1 MNDID
6 STPLGQFRKKTV
18 ITTLALIVISVVFVI
33 IAVSVQSDAQSN
45 YSEYLRITSTY
56 EFLDG
61 SDYLDKYN
69 NATSTATFCIGVSA
83 LAISA
88 AVVSGIAWIG
98 TNLLIANKRTILAVQ
113 KAIDT
118 PMELEACTGAVDAPI
133 GSSITFQ
140 EEGDTLVATNLVGE
154 PVGALNKEF
163 ADRIKAAEQN
173 KTAKAYVTSYRSN
186 HPVIEVTANAQTLLS
201 GASFGLPLSINVI
214 TRIAHH
220 LSQIKSLHVI
230 WTASTTVPSNQ
241 PPCPLRSY
249 RALRLIFRRHLKC
262 VILYNR
268 SAKSPF
274 ISAISTS
281 ISKLFVRTNSI
292 NYNGIDKTI
301 RSGEGFRNV
310 DHEGS
315 CRATRHHPAQGARA
329 HKKRST

>member
-33 IAVSVQSDAQSN
+33 IAISVQSDAQSN

-61 SDYLDKYN
+61 SAYLDKYN

-140 EEGDTLVATNLVGE
+140 EEGDTLVATNLAGE

-173 KTAKAYVTSYRSN
+173 ETAKAHVTSYRGN
-186 HPVIEVTANAQTLLS
+186 HPVIEVTANA
-201 GASFGLPLSINVI
+201 
-214 TRIAHH
+214 
-220 LSQIKSLHVI
+220 
-230 WTASTTVPSNQ
+230 
-241 PPCPLRSY
+241 
-249 RALRLIFRRHLKC
+249 
-262 VILYNR
+262 
-268 SAKSPF
+268 
-274 ISAISTS
+274 
-281 ISKLFVRTNSI
+281 
-292 NYNGIDKTI
+292 
-301 RSGEGFRNV
+301 
-310 DHEGS
+310 
-315 CRATRHHPAQGARA
+315 
-329 HKKRST
+329 